1 MKSKVLTDLGVLY
14 DFAGF
19 SLPFYSYGGLLI
31 GLTITTACF
40 LKHDTAKDKTRVET
54 NKGK

>member
-19 SLPFYSYGGLLI
+19 SLPFYSCGGLLI

-40 LKHDTAKDKTRVET
+40 LKHDTAKDETRVKS
-54 NKGK
+54 NKGN